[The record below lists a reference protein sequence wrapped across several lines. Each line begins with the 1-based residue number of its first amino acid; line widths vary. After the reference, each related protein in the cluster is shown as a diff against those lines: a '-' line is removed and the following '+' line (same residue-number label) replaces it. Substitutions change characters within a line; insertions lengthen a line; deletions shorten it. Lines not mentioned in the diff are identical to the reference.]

1 MNRNY
6 WQEYWE
12 SYYNFMALYL
22 SEVQRLYPN
31 ADIKEKYTEVAD
43 LIYPSV
49 RPEDY
54 EIYDEYDEVDD
65 VDEALAP
72 PLPGGGGIG
81 PVIIPGGGQINLPNP
96 FNPPNPPNNQN
107 NPMPSVSPGGGQFA
121 INNCKKVAI
130 VRIRMRQG
138 FNPSNFYLIVE
149 SYDRRSIQGYRIA
162 CSDGRVRFVAMSVE
176 YRNIDF
182 IECAF

>member
-31 ADIKEKYTEVAD
+31 EDIKEKYTEVAN
-43 LIYPSV
+43 LIEPSV
-49 RPEDY
+49 VPEDY
-54 EIYDEYDEVDD
+54 DIYDEYEAVDD
-65 VDEALAP
+65 TDEALAP
-72 PLPGGGGIG
+72 PFPGGGIG
-81 PVIIPGGGQINLPNP
+81 PIILPGGGQINLPNQP
-96 FNPPNPPNNQN
+96 NPPNPPNN
-107 NPMPSVSPGGGQFA
+107 PMPNISPGGGQFT
-121 INNCKKVAI
+121 INNCKKMAI

-138 FNPSNFYLIVE
+138 FNPSNFFLVVD
-149 SYDRRSIQGYRIA
+149 SFDRRSIQGYRIA
-162 CSDGRVRFVAMSVE
+162 CSEGRIRFVAMSVE